1 MSFLWF
7 AVAAIFE
14 IAGCYTFWMWYKL
27 DKSALWLIPGL
38 LSLGLFGWILSFV
51 EVSFAGRAFAAY
63 GGIYI
68 VMSLVWAF
76 VIERQVI
83 NIQDGL
89 GAALCVAGALLIF
102 FNSYQTV

>member
-7 AVAAIFE
+7 TIAAILE

-27 DKSALWLIPGL
+27 DKNPLWLVPGL
-38 LSLGLFGWILSFV
+38 LSLALFGWILSFV

-68 VMSLVWAF
+68 VMSLVWA
-76 VIERQVI
+76 VVVEKHMI

-89 GAALCVAGALLIF
+89 GAGLCVVGALLIF
-102 FNSYQTV
+102 FNSYQTT